1 MLSHRSMFPLA
12 VALAFAAAS
21 CSGLRVRSTHAP
33 DTDFSA
39 IQTYAWMPRG
49 TYAVIRPETIDWI
62 REVVDDGLRAKGL
75 TEVPADQADQADV
88 RIDEVASLAQK
99 TQVNDPYFAFSNFE
113 TYEEGRLVL
122 VMVDPAT
129 SEVVWQGSAEAR
141 LDEKETPEQ
150 RRALTKKAVEK
161 ILERFPPK

>member
-1 MLSHRSMFPLA
+1 MSPLP
-12 VALAFAAAS
+12 VALALLAAS

-49 TYAVIRPETIDWI
+49 TYAVIRPETIDWV
-62 REVVDDGLRAKGL
+62 REVVDEGLRAKGL
-75 TEVPADQADQADV
+75 TEVPADEADV
-88 RIDEVASLAQK
+88 RIDEIASLAQK
-99 TQVNDPYFAFSNFE
+99 TQVNDPYFSFSNFE

-122 VMVDPAT
+122 VMYDPA
-129 SEVVWQGSAEAR
+129 SGDSVWQGSAEAR

-150 RRALTKKAVEK
+150 RKALTKKAVEK
-161 ILERFPPK
+161 ILERFPPN